1 MENDPTYSEE
11 QSQLY
16 KDRSDD
22 LNIEKQAR
30 LEILSQNW
38 KDLQT
43 QVAKIKQTLEKVL
56 DKNLFLAEKICT
68 LFCEQGITVFSILA
82 ALSMTISTIVYAI
95 TGALGGGGVVGGS
108 PPKGEGVI
116 NKWLNRL
123 ADALKEDLQKRLLK
137 HCLLLWEMLLVPF

>member
-1 MENDPTYSEE
+1 M
-11 QSQLY
+11 
-16 KDRSDD
+16 
-22 LNIEKQAR
+22 
-30 LEILSQNW
+30 
-38 KDLQT
+38 
-43 QVAKIKQTLEKVL
+43 
-56 DKNLFLAEKICT
+56 AEKICT

-95 TGALGGGGVVGGS
+95 TGALGGGGVVRGS